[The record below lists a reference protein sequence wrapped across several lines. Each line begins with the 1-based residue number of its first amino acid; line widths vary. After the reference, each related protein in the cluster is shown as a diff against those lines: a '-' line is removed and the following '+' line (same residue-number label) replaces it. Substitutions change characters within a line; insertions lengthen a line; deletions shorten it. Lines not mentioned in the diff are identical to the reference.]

1 MIKVCTLDGS
11 TFALRAIGEYARAMT
26 VKNGV
31 PPEETPWK
39 VPWTL
44 TVGEALRLQI
54 FTWGGARVVAGSD
67 HLDHVIKWVH
77 TTEIPD
83 IARFL
88 AGGELL
94 LTAGFGLGGT
104 DREQRAFIRSV
115 ADSGIAALA
124 IELAGRVF
132 SSLPDA
138 VVDEANS
145 RGLPVIAFSRE
156 VPFVEVARQVHNC
169 LVDLR
174 VKELMEDEI
183 ATAAF
188 TDLLLQGEDYSAMVA
203 ELARR
208 LGHPAIL
215 EDRAHQTRAYYGRTD
230 HSDALVED
238 WNQHSRQSHDPDDST
253 IGCTREP
260 VVLMGELWGYLH
272 VLHAESLSSSDIYAI
287 GRATAAI
294 AITLLSEQVRGARRS
309 QRDSALISRLM
320 LGDIS
325 GDGFVDRAMR
335 LGRDV
340 RGRSFLAVV
349 AGPVDAGTPFGEAE
363 LNQRLAGIGSPA
375 IVADSGDKTVAIVA
389 LPPRKGE
396 KAVLDALAHAGG
408 RIGVSRVVPS
418 KQLRLAVEQA
428 TNAFDVAAVSG
439 SGEQVLRFDDLGVL
453 RLLMPLAHGPELASY
468 VEDELGKVLEHD
480 ATEANKLFPTLQA
493 FLECDGR
500 KTEAAEQLFVQR
512 RTLYYRLDRINSLLG
527 LSLDDP
533 AVRLRLMV
541 AIRGL
546 DLLNQRSAIGR
557 GAHR

>member
-1 MIKVCTLDGS
+1 MTAV
-11 TFALRAIGEYARAMT
+11 GEGAA
-26 VKNGV
+26 
-31 PPEETPWK
+31 PEETPWK

-44 TVGEALRLQI
+44 TVSEALRLQI
-54 FTWGGARVVAGSD
+54 FTWAEARVAAGND

-94 LTAGFGLGGT
+94 LTAGFGLGQT
-104 DREQRAFIRSV
+104 EPEQRAFIRSV

-132 SSLPDA
+132 DSLPDA
-138 VVDEANS
+138 VVDEANM
-145 RGLPVIAFSRE
+145 RGLPVITFGRE

-230 HSDALVED
+230 HSDAVVQE
-238 WNQHSRQSHDPDDST
+238 WSQHSRQSHDPDSSAT
-253 IGCTREP
+253 GCTREP
-260 VVLMGELWGYLH
+260 VVLMGAMWGYLH
-272 VLHAESLSSSDIYAI
+272 VIHNEPLSSSDIYAV

-309 QRDSALISRLM
+309 QRDSALINRLM

-349 AGPVDAGTPFGEAE
+349 AGPAEPDTPFGEAE
-363 LNQRLAGIGSPA
+363 LGQSLGGIGSPA
-375 IVADSGDKTVAIVA
+375 IVADSGDRTIAIVA
-389 LPPRKGE
+389 VPPRKGE
-396 KAVLDALAHAGG
+396 KTILDALQHAASG
-408 RIGVSRVVPS
+408 RIGVSRVVPA

-428 TNAFDVAAVSG
+428 TNAFDVAGAT
-439 SGEQVLRFDDLGVL
+439 GERLQMIRFDDLGVL
-453 RLLMPLAHGPELASY
+453 RLLVPLAKGPELASY
-468 VEDELGKVLEHD
+468 VEDELGKILEHD
-480 ATEANKLFPTLQA
+480 AGSANKLFPTLQT

-500 KTEAAEQLFVQR
+500 KSEAADQLFVQR
-512 RTLYYRLDRINSLLG
+512 RTLYYRLDRINCLLG
-527 LSLDDP
+527 LSLDDS

-546 DLLNQRSAIGR
+546 DLLNQHSTTRR
-557 GAHR
+557 ETTPHH